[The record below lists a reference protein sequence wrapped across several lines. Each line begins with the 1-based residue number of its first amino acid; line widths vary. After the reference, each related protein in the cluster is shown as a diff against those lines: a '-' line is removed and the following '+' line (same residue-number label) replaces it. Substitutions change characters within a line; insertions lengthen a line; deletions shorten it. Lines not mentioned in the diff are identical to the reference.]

1 MADEATAEPKRTRDA
16 DRTRAAILEAAAEV
30 FAEHGARG
38 MSIRK
43 VGERAGVTHGTL
55 YLYFRDKDDLLYQ
68 LAELHFRGL
77 LTNMR
82 ALPRT
87 LDPVARIREMFRAIV
102 AYGLDAPDHY
112 HLILSMRPPHL
123 ARSNVRSFGPL
134 ADEAYGLLFDTVAY
148 AANRDLIGNDAI
160 GRDAWGLL
168 AAAHGIIELH
178 HAGVIERAE
187 ALANAER
194 LIDVLV
200 HGLTRSV
207 RP

>member
-1 MADEATAEPKRTRDA
+1 MTDDANREPKRTRDA
-16 DRTRAAILEAAAEV
+16 ERTRAALLDAAEEV

-38 MSIRK
+38 TSIRK

-55 YLYFRDKDDLLYQ
+55 YLYFRDKDDLLHQ
-68 LAELHFRGL
+68 LAEQHFRGL
-77 LTNMR
+77 LIGLR

-87 LDPVARIREMFRAIV
+87 LDPVTRIRETFRAVV

-112 HLILSMRPPHL
+112 YLILSMRPPHL
-123 ARSNVRSFGPL
+123 ARGDVRALGPL
-134 ADEAYGLLFDTVAY
+134 AEEAYGFLFDTVAH
-148 AANRDLIGNDAI
+148 AANRNLIGDDDV

-168 AAAHGIIELH
+168 AAAHGVIELH

-187 ALANAER
+187 ALAYAER

-200 HGLTRSV
+200 RGLTRSV
-207 RP
+207 KP